1 MTKSGFIFDI
11 KKFAIHD
18 GPGIRTTV
26 FFKGCSM
33 NCWWCHNPESQNTEP
48 ELIQKKGNKK
58 DIHSSESQ
66 EIIGREITT
75 DEVMEEIEK
84 DMIFYKESNGGV
96 TFSGGE
102 ALHQPEFLIS
112 ILKRCKEKNIHTA
125 LDTSGYAER
134 EILEGVMGLVDLFL
148 YDLKLIDEDKHTH
161 YTSVSNK
168 VILDNLRLLID
179 NRKKVI
185 IRIPIIPG
193 ITDTEDNLSKLV
205 EFIKSLKNI
214 SEVNLLPY
222 NKMGEEK
229 YRRLRRVYKT
239 EEIKPPSE
247 EEILDIKSY
256 FENFGFNVEIGG

>member
-1 MTKSGFIFDI
+1 MNNSGIIFDI

-18 GPGIRTTV
+18 GPGIRTTI

-33 NCWWCHNPESQNTEP
+33 YCWWCHNPESQNIEP
-48 ELIQKKGNKK
+48 EFIQKVGIKKGML
-58 DIHSSESQ
+58 SAETQ
-66 EIIGREITT
+66 EIIGRQTT
-75 DEVMEEIEK
+75 VNEVMAEIEK
-84 DMIFYKESNGGV
+84 DMIFYEESNGGV

-112 ILKRCKEKNIHTA
+112 LLKRCKEKNIHTA
-125 LDTSGYAER
+125 LDTSGYVEK
-134 EILEGVMGLVDLFL
+134 EILVKTMDLVDLFL
-148 YDLKLIDEDKHTH
+148 YDLKLIDDDKHTH
-161 YTSVSNK
+161 YTGVSNK
-168 VILDNLRLLID
+168 VILDNLRFLDEKGKQI
-179 NRKKVI
+179 V

-193 ITDTEDNLSKLV
+193 ITDAEDNLSKLA

-214 SEVNLLPY
+214 NDVNLLPY

-247 EEILDIKSY
+247 KEMLDIKSY
-256 FENFGFNVEIGG
+256 FENFSFNVEIGG